1 MIVFV
6 FGTTGELIKL
16 APVMRRLGEAGEACY
31 LISTHQQA
39 SQIAPMCEEFGV
51 PQPDLVLWGG
61 FRGSDLSKT
70 WEIPFWLLLLTLR
83 FLRHAP
89 QLFRLVR
96 SQRTRGFLIVHGDT
110 MTTVVGA
117 LMGRLLHLSV
127 AHIEAGLRSGDWRH
141 PFPEELN
148 RRIVARVADVH
159 YAPSDAAA
167 DNLSGARGEVMGTGA
182 NTVLDSLELV
192 PDVAPFDDERL
203 NRLAT
208 PPFGLV
214 SIHRFELLAS
224 EARLRELLELVRAH
238 AAGTPMLFIDHPV
251 TAAKLESSGLAQLF
265 DDERFVRVP
274 RLPYARF
281 VNLLRRSDFLLT
293 DSGGSQEECAYLGHP
308 CLVHRRATERDEGLG
323 ANVVLSRFDLDAVR
337 AFLDDPQRYRI
348 SNPIDF
354 PSPSA
359 LIVDDIRRRIRRD
372 LPVTG

>member
-16 APVMRRLGEAGEACY
+16 APVMRRLEEAGEACY
-31 LISTHQQA
+31 AISTHQQA
-39 SQIAPMCEEFGV
+39 SQIAPMCDEFGV
-51 PQPDLVLWGG
+51 RRPDLVLWGG

-89 QLFRLVR
+89 HLFKLVR

-117 LMGRLLHLSV
+117 VMGRLLHLSV
-127 AHIEAGLRSGDWRH
+127 AHVEAGLRSGDWRH

-148 RRIVARVADVH
+148 RRLVAKLADVN
-159 YAPSDAAA
+159 YAPSDVAVA
-167 DNLSGARGEVMGTGA
+167 NLRGARGEVMGTGA
-182 NTVLDSLELV
+182 NTVIDSLDLV
-192 PDVAPFDDERL
+192 PDVPPFDDDRL

-224 EARLRELLELVRAH
+224 ETRLRELLEVIREH
-238 AAGTPMLFIDHPV
+238 AATVPMLFVDHPV
-251 TAAKLESSGLAQLF
+251 TAAKLESSGLAGLF

-281 VNLLRRSDFLLT
+281 VNLLRRSAFLLT

-308 CLVHRRATERDEGLG
+308 CLVHRLATERDEGLG
-323 ANVVLSRFDLDAVR
+323 ANVVLSRFDLDVVR
-337 AFLDDPQRYRI
+337 EFLADPERYRVAQ
-348 SNPIDF
+348 PVEL
-354 PSPSA
+354 PSPSTM
-359 LIVDDIRRRIRRD
+359 IVDDIRRRIRRD